1 MSNVIDMEHAMIQY
15 VRTVEEYKT
24 QKLTFVQFG
33 DGWIFA
39 TLLRSAANFKIKFGD
54 LVENCSKWTHRLA
67 NLKKI
72 VVLIEEYF

>member
-1 MSNVIDMEHAMIQY
+1 MTNIADMEHAMIQY
-15 VRTVEEYKT
+15 VRTVQQYKI

-54 LVENCSKWTHRLA
+54 LIENCSKWTHRLA

-72 VVLIEEYF
+72 VALI